1 MQNNEQDQ
9 FDDFDDLTG
18 GDAGEIM
25 SDDDMAMVPGAGE
38 DKARR
43 KRQMVFYAGLF
54 GVLCVG
60 AVAAWLMLSGD
71 KPSDG
76 IPTPAPMPQASATPS
91 PAVAPTAAPLPEGVT
106 AGNETPAVNGLV
118 PTDTMSA
125 PAEPSVAAAASS
137 AVIPAPSEQLDETA
151 VTDNAAIP
159 VPSAPTAESDATTAA
174 ALPAP
179 DQQSATQEEAIT
191 DVSMTETAPAAD
203 QEAVERLSAMESQLQ
218 TLAAE
223 LTAAKQAAPT
233 PANPDP
239 ALSGKLQELT
249 AKLDQMTSQLD
260 GLDQRT
266 ATLAQNSA
274 SAEMPKAPTKIEKVI
289 ATKEEEEISELS
301 LSDEMPKPA
310 TPVKKAAAPVKKPV
324 VKKAAAPAPVRS
336 WELRSA
342 QPGVA
347 WLGRPGSGEM
357 ARYAVGENVPGL
369 GTVRSV
375 SQDANGNWSVN
386 TNGGVIRQ

>member
-1 MQNNEQDQ
+1 MQPSDQDH
-9 FDDFDDLTG
+9 FDDFDNLTG
-18 GDAGEIM
+18 ADDAEM
-25 SDDDMAMVPGAGE
+25 DSPMAPADDGS
-38 DKARR
+38 RQ
-43 KRQMVFYAGLF
+43 KRQKIFYGTVFA
-54 GVLCVG
+54 VLCLAAFG
-60 AVAAWLMLSGD
+60 GWFIFAGDPAPAVKLPATAPQPVASNNAPPAP
-71 KPSDG
+71 PSPLPPEVTA
-76 IPTPAPMPQASATPS
+76 PTPP
-91 PAVAPTAAPLPEGVT
+91 V
-106 AGNETPAVNGLV
+106 
-118 PTDTMSA
+118 
-125 PAEPSVAAAASS
+125 
-137 AVIPAPSEQLDETA
+137 ETA
-151 VTDNAAIP
+151 M
-159 VPSAPTAESDATTAA
+159 
-174 ALPAP
+174 LPAP
-179 DQQSATQEEAIT
+179 GNPPEMTSGAPASTSGDTSAPPAQLAPVAVSGDPGEMMASALPVPDQQPVGMENPPIDTPMPEA
-191 DVSMTETAPAAD
+191 APVVD
-203 QEAVERLSAMESQLQ
+203 QESAGRLSAMESQLQ

-260 GLDQRT
+260 ALDQRT
-266 ATLAQNSA
+266 ATLATEVQNVAVS
-274 SAEMPKAPTKIEKVI
+274 ETPKAPEKIEKVI
-289 ATKEEEEISELS
+289 ATKEEEEIS

-310 TPVKKAAAPVKKPV
+310 VPVKKAAAPVKKPA
-324 VKKAAAPAPVRS
+324 VKKAATPAPVRS

-369 GTVRSV
+369 GAVRSV